1 MKDYIG
7 SEKMTPKLSPMTIRV
22 DDHLRSQLREYAF
35 KKGEFLYKT
44 CERLIKIGLQKEK
57 ENQNG

>member
-1 MKDYIG
+1 MNG
-7 SEKMTPKLSPMTIRV
+7 KLSPMTIRV

-57 ENQNG
+57 EDQNG